1 MSQRVDIEI
10 HHGASKLSGFVDHL
24 HLIQDCIEYS
34 TKMFRCSDKGRIKE
48 QVEDNVLCDV
58 NDDEQLVVLTGLIP
72 AVSDRLRQAGVKVKT
87 VNRRKFPERQKMS
100 MSLLKNASDEER
112 DFFQALWGKPLGQIE
127 VGRPGEIVQ
136 YIEKI
141 ARVFPRANILV
152 RTITEKHARRL
163 QKELNSIAPELDA
176 RVKDSGAWYKN
187 RPRILFTCGV
197 LNGGCFNKDWDI
209 VLLPDAAKVV
219 KKSFRYSMGFFHV
232 DPYRCYS
239 FVLPGTSLSAPERL
253 ILEAIS
259 GQVIFSRGSLG
270 TAVEVLWLKPP
281 SYPTP
286 VVKQRGLD
294 WKRENYWKNDRRNDF
309 IAGVAR
315 AFQTGNTRKL
325 KKYGVSFNQGQPR
338 ITNPDD
344 PKIVILVEST
354 AAGRE
359 LKNRLT
365 DWELQSVGNGDAGNT
380 ETTHSEGQIITA
392 TKADKDGIDAD
403 VLINAAGGQGIGALR
418 ATAGGSTIRSGQA
431 RTLII
436 DLADEFD
443 KIAVADTHSRRRGYK
458 SRGWKQSGPV
468 NPPTAGK
475 TTRRHQIKETI

>member
-1 MSQRVDIEI
+1 MAESSEIKI
-10 HHGASKLSGFVDHL
+10 HHGASRLSGTVNYDMIKDL
-24 HLIQDCIEYS
+24 YEYPA
-34 TKMFRCSDKGRIKE
+34 KEFMCSDRGKIEERVIFNQLGEVI
-48 QVEDNVLCDV
+48 DAG
-58 NDDEQLVVLTGLIP
+58 QLVVPTGLVP
-72 AVSDRLRQAGVKVKT
+72 AVSNRLRQAGVDVAET
-87 VNRRKFPERQKMS
+87 DCRRFLKKQRMS
-100 MSLLKNASDEER
+100 EDVLDEASGDER
-112 DFFQALWGKPLGQIE
+112 DFLQALRRNPLGQIE

-136 YIEKI
+136 YIKEI
-141 ARVFPRANILV
+141 ARAFPRANILV
-152 RTITEKHARRL
+152 RTTTEKHARRMCN
-163 QKELNSIAPELDA
+163 ELKSEAPELDA
-176 RVKDSGAWYKN
+176 RVKPSGAWYKN
-187 RPRILFTCGV
+187 RPRVLFTCGV

-209 VLLPDAAKVV
+209 VLLPDASKVV
-219 KKSFRYSMGFFHV
+219 KKSFSYSMGIFGV

-239 FVLPGTSLSAPERL
+239 FVLPGTLLSAPERL
-253 ILEAIS
+253 ILEAVS
-259 GQVIFSRGSLG
+259 GQVIFSNVSLG
-270 TAVEVLWLKPP
+270 AAVEVLWVKPP

-286 VVKQRGLD
+286 VVKKRGLD
-294 WKRENYWKNDRRNDF
+294 WKRENYWRNDRRNDF

-315 AFQTGNTRKL
+315 AFQTENTRKL
-325 KKYGVSFNQGQPR
+325 KKYGVSFNQGKPR

-418 ATAGGSTIRSGQA
+418 STTGESTIRSDQDRG
-431 RTLII
+431 LII

-443 KIAVADTHSRRRGYK
+443 KIAVADTRSRRRGYK

-468 NPPTAGK
+468 NPPTTGK
-475 TTRRHQIKETI
+475 TTSQRHVKETV